1 VLRILGSNESSM
13 MDEMCIVRIRQHSS
27 LNCLRSIIRVRV
39 LSFQR
44 SKIQQ
49 EEIDDMGKQLELL
62 LTKAQLKDQEIE
74 EVTREL
80 DAADKV
86 RGDEIVSNLH
96 AVVLKNEQNV

>member
-1 VLRILGSNESSM
+1 
-13 MDEMCIVRIRQHSS
+13 
-27 LNCLRSIIRVRV
+27 
-39 LSFQR
+39 
-44 SKIQQ
+44 
-49 EEIDDMGKQLELL
+49 MGKQLELL

>member
-1 VLRILGSNESSM
+1 
-13 MDEMCIVRIRQHSS
+13 
-27 LNCLRSIIRVRV
+27 
-39 LSFQR
+39 
-44 SKIQQ
+44 
-49 EEIDDMGKQLELL
+49 MGKQLELL

-86 RGDEIVSNLH
+86 RCDKIVSNLH